1 MYDVGYSGAGL
12 IQAEKCVGIK
22 LVINGITV
30 YYTVPLF
37 ICNTCIFL
45 FFQPLKT
52 LSKERPL
59 PNIFNFY
66 TLLTVLC
73 QFAVHFSCLVYL
85 VQGAK
90 AVTPPR

>member
-1 MYDVGYSGAGL
+1 MYLL
-12 IQAEKCVGIK
+12 IVSHHDIAKKKHALNMALNNNHLLTLI
-22 LVINGITV
+22 
-30 YYTVPLF
+30 
-37 ICNTCIFL
+37 
-45 FFQPLKT
+45 FQPLKT
-52 LSKERPL
+52 LSRERPL